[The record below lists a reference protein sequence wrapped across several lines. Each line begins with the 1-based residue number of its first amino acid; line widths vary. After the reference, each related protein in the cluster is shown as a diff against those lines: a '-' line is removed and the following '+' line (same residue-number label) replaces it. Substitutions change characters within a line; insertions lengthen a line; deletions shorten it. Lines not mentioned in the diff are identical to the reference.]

1 MFHRERHFNI
11 IVDSDN
17 RPDMMIVDKIIDL
30 PSHIRTTVMNPFLTF
45 RTLNRITTNM
55 LNTDTT
61 RIHFRNT
68 TFLPK

>member
-1 MFHRERHFNI
+1 MFHGERHFNI